1 MESVFRIC
9 KKLLIKEPFY
19 GLFLLNINKRYSDK
33 IETAA
38 VAVEGIN
45 PVLLINKEFWKG
57 LPEEMAIAVLKHECS
72 HLMFGHLTEA
82 WAYLRKENMQLL
94 NVAAD

>member
-19 GLFLLNINKRYSDK
+19 GLFLLNINKRYSDR

-45 PVLLINKEFWKG
+45 PVLLINRDFWKE
-57 LPEEMAIAVLKHECS
+57 LPEDMAIAVLKHEINS
-72 HLMFGHLTEA
+72 G
-82 WAYLRKENMQLL
+82 LL
-94 NVAAD
+94 A

>member
-19 GLFLLNINKRYSDK
+19 GLFLLNINKQYSDK

-45 PVLLINKEFWKG
+45 PILLINKDFWKG
-57 LPEEMAIAVLKHECS
+57 LPEEMAIAVLKHEINS
-72 HLMFGHLTEA
+72 G
-82 WAYLRKENMQLL
+82 LL
-94 NVAAD
+94 A